1 MSNNNDTLQLFILRE
16 NSEDDAITG
25 LKVRHNNF
33 VCVLDLNE
41 DKLNELENVLNKN
54 ISNFKDLERG
64 GWGLH
69 YGGGTMISIVMNTKL
84 GTTFG
89 LMRFFLNEA
98 DGNKLINQLKEI
110 KEGMKK

>member
-1 MSNNNDTLQLFILRE
+1 MSNNNDALQLIILHD
-16 NSEDDAITG
+16 NNEDDAITG

-41 DKLNELENVLNKN
+41 DKLNELESVLNKN
-54 ISNFKDLERG
+54 ISNDNNFERG
-64 GWGLH
+64 GWRLH
-69 YGGGTMISIVMNTKL
+69 YNGTMISIVMNTKL

-98 DGNKLINQLKEI
+98 DGNKLINHLKEI